1 MDMPMPKIECPFCGE
16 EVKIV
21 YFGGGYVAVCCD
33 SVIYNSLILPRDDH
47 QVGLTKYE
55 TDE

>member
-1 MDMPMPKIECPFCGE
+1 MDMPMPKIECPFCGK
-16 EVKIV
+16 EVKIF

-33 SVIYNSLILPRDDH
+33 SVIYNSSRLPQDD
-47 QVGLTKYE
+47 QQIGLSGCE

>member
-1 MDMPMPKIECPFCGE
+1 MRMPMPKIDYPFCGE

-21 YFGGGYVAVCCD
+21 YFGGGYVAFCGD

-47 QVGLTKYE
+47 RVGLTKYE
-55 TDE
+55 T